1 MDTTSTPVAL
11 REAARRRYLNYAVS
25 VITSRALPD
34 VRDGLKPVQ
43 RRILYAM
50 FHNLHLTPEARY
62 KKCAAIVGEVLG
74 KYHPHGDAALYEA
87 LVRMAQDFSLLHP
100 LVDGQGNF
108 GSIDG
113 DNAAAYRYTEARLRP
128 IAMELL
134 TELKQKTVDFRP
146 TFDGQHFEPI
156 VLPAQFPHLL
166 VNGTEGIAVGMATR
180 IPPHN
185 LREVIDACLLLIVK
199 PEATIAELCRK
210 IRGPDFPTGGEIIS
224 GADEIRTVY
233 EEGQGPI
240 RARAT
245 WEPEQKGRKH
255 YVIVKSVPYS
265 VKKADIVENIGA
277 IIRERKCPQLV
288 DVRDESTTDIRI
300 VLELR
305 APEDAP
311 AAMAYLYKHT
321 SLQTQFNVN
330 MTCLVPSDN
339 PEVGAPKRLNLHEM
353 LIEWLEFRRATVR
366 RRLDFELSQLRD
378 RIHILDGFATIF
390 DILDEVIRIIR
401 ASEGKR
407 DAAEKL
413 MDRFG
418 LDDVQVEA
426 ILELKLYKL
435 ARLEINLIREELA
448 EKRAE
453 AERIEGILGNEEAL
467 WGVVQNELVDIK
479 KQHGQPR
486 RTALATDAP
495 AITYDEQ
502 SYIVAEDTIVVVTR
516 GGWVK
521 RQGTVTGIDKVRVR
535 EGDQIGWLFRAST
548 LSTVTF
554 LTNRGAAYALRVD
567 AITPTTGHGEP
578 VQKMFTFGDNE
589 QVIGVVSNDPRNLP
603 QVPKELTDAATD
615 ESPAPPH
622 LVAVSRAGR
631 IVRAPLATHAEP
643 SKKTGRTFM
652 KLDDEGGDEVVA
664 AFASGGTEH
673 VCLASFYGNVLCF
686 DVNEATVIRAAGK
699 GVSAIK
705 LKEGDRVFA
714 CELSTNPEAGPVI
727 GTADGREAIVRPG
740 RYTGSRG
747 DTGKLPL
754 RGTRLA
760 VWKRSADV
768 RLEVPRVTEGEA

>member
-1 MDTTSTPVAL
+1 MDPTLTPVAL

-74 KYHPHGDAALYEA
+74 KYHPHGDSAVYEA

-128 IAMELL
+128 VAMELL

-156 VLPAQFPHLL
+156 VLPAQFPQLL
-166 VNGTEGIAVGMATR
+166 VNGSEGIAVGMATR

-185 LREVIDACLLLIVK
+185 LREIIDACLLLIAK
-199 PEATIAELCRK
+199 PEATLEEVCRK
-210 IRGPDFPTGGEIIS
+210 VRGPDFPTGGEIIS
-224 GADEIRTVY
+224 GVDEIRQVY
-233 EEGQGPI
+233 VDGQGPV
-240 RARAT
+240 RVRAT
-245 WEPEQKGRKH
+245 WEAEQKGRKS
-255 YVIVKSVPYS
+255 YVIVKSVPYA
-265 VKKADIVENIGA
+265 VKKADIVEHIGA
-277 IIRERKCPQLV
+277 IIRDRKCPQLV
-288 DVRDESTTDIRI
+288 DVRDESTTDVRI

-305 APEDAP
+305 AAEDAQ
-311 AAMAYLYKHT
+311 AAMAFLYKHT
-321 SLQTQFNVN
+321 ALQTQFNVN
-330 MTCLVPSDN
+330 LTCLVPTDN
-339 PEVGAPKRLNLHEM
+339 PEVGAPKRMGLLEI

-366 RRLDFELSQLRD
+366 RRLDFELAQLRE
-378 RIHILDGFATIF
+378 RIHILDGFARIF
-390 DILDEVIRIIR
+390 DILDEIIAIIR

-407 DAAEKL
+407 DAAERL

-426 ILELKLYKL
+426 ILELKLYRL

-448 EKRAE
+448 EKQAA
-453 AERIEGILGNEEAL
+453 AERIEGILGDEERL
-467 WGVVQNELVDIK
+467 WGLIQTELLDIR

-495 AITYDEQ
+495 EITYDEQ
-502 SYIVAEDTIVVVTR
+502 RYIVAEDTIVVVTR
-516 GGWVK
+516 AGWVK
-521 RQGTVTGIDKVRVR
+521 RQGTVTGIDKVRVKD
-535 EGDQIGWLFRAST
+535 GDQIGWIFRAST

-554 LTNRGAAYALRVD
+554 LSNKGTAYTARVD
-567 AITPTTGHGEP
+567 TITPTTGHGEP

-589 QVIGVVSNDPRNLP
+589 QVIGVISHDPRNLP
-603 QVPKELTDAATD
+603 LVPPELLAAGTD

-631 IVRAPLATHAEP
+631 IVRALLTTHAEP
-643 SKKTGRTFM
+643 SKKTGRAYM
-652 KLDDEGGDEVVA
+652 KLEDEADEVVSA
-664 AFASGGTEH
+664 CASGGTEH
-673 VCLASFYGNVLCF
+673 VCLASWFGNVLCF
-686 DVNEATVIRAAGK
+686 DVTEAGVIRAAGK
-699 GVSAIK
+699 GVAAIK
-705 LKEGDRVFA
+705 LKDGDRVFA
-714 CELSTNPEAGPVI
+714 CELTTDPEAGPTV
-727 GTADGREAIVRPG
+727 GTADGREAVARFG
-740 RYTGSRG
+740 KYRGSRG

-760 VWKRSADV
+760 TWKRQPEV
-768 RLEVPRVTEGEA
+768 RLDAPRVTEGEA